1 MNQGEGMVTLVVGTG
16 LTQPDPEM
24 RLQRGVDDA
33 PQGVVQEYPD
43 SESIPSKQHNSVWTA
58 ATIGVSTQS
67 SHNSVSRTW
76 EAQSDPYDKEVLTL
90 HLKEWSK

>member
-1 MNQGEGMVTLVVGTG
+1 MVTLVVGTG

-43 SESIPSKQHNSVWTA
+43 SESIPSKQPNSVGTA
-58 ATIGVSTQS
+58 ATSGVSTQTS
-67 SHNSVSRTW
+67 NNYVSGSGA
-76 EAQSDPYDKEVLTL
+76 AQSDPAVMTRRC
-90 HLKEWSK
+90 